1 MFCTIFNFQTR
12 SRQLGMREIYYKNE
26 DGLYS
31 EKNDCAENTIYA
43 LIDLVT
49 YIGNREKR
57 YEK

>member
-1 MFCTIFNFQTR
+1 
-12 SRQLGMREIYYKNE
+12 MREIYYKNE